1 MAGHGELSGEGKE
14 GEGEEEAGGRILG
27 QHGEGEG
34 CRGAPRGLLSLLVG
48 AAVLRALCFM
58 LNVR

>member
-1 MAGHGELSGEGKE
+1 MERGRAAEGP
-14 GEGEEEAGGRILG
+14 
-27 QHGEGEG
+27 
-34 CRGAPRGLLSLLVG
+34 PRGLLSLLVPAAVLRALCFMLVP